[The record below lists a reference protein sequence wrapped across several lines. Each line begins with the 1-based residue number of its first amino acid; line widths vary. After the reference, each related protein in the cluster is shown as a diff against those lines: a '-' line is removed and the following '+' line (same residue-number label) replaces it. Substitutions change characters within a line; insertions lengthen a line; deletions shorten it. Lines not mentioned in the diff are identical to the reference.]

1 MRAKQTKE
9 DAMKVGEVCNREVV
23 VVNRDQSILDA
34 AKLMR
39 SFHVGDVVV
48 VQDAGSV
55 RTPVGI
61 LTDRDIVV
69 KLLAR
74 EIDLAAV
81 SIGDAMSF
89 DLVTAGEED
98 SVIDAIEK
106 MRNQGVR
113 RIPVVSSQGGLEGIL
128 SLDDCLELVAE
139 QVDDLVQL
147 IKTEQRRE
155 NQELSFTD

>member
-74 EIDLAAV
+74 EIDLAVV

-106 MRNQGVR
+106 MRNHGVR

-139 QVDDLVQL
+139 QVGDLVQL

>member
-1 MRAKQTKE
+1 MR
-9 DAMKVGEVCNREVV
+9 VGDVCNREVI
-23 VVNRDQSILDA
+23 VVNRDQSILEA

-48 VQDAGSV
+48 VREKGSV

-69 KLLAR
+69 KLLAM
-74 EIDLAAV
+74 EIDLTAV

-98 SVIDAIEK
+98 SVIEAIEK

-113 RIPVVSSQGGLEGIL
+113 RIPVVNSQGGLEGIL

-139 QVDDLVQL
+139 QVGDLVQL

>member
-1 MRAKQTKE
+1 
-9 DAMKVGEVCNREVV
+9 
-23 VVNRDQSILDA
+23 
-34 AKLMR
+34 
-39 SFHVGDVVV
+39 
-48 VQDAGSV
+48 
-55 RTPVGI
+55 
-61 LTDRDIVV
+61 
-69 KLLAR
+69 
-74 EIDLAAV
+74 
-81 SIGDAMSF
+81 MSF

-98 SVIDAIEK
+98 SVIEAIEK

-139 QVDDLVQL
+139 QVGDLVQL

>member
-1 MRAKQTKE
+1 
-9 DAMKVGEVCNREVV
+9 MKVGEVCNREVV

-106 MRNQGVR
+106 MRNHGVR

-139 QVDDLVQL
+139 QVGDLVQL

>member
-1 MRAKQTKE
+1 
-9 DAMKVGEVCNREVV
+9 MKVGEVCNREVV

>member
-1 MRAKQTKE
+1 
-9 DAMKVGEVCNREVV
+9 MKVGEVCNREVV

-98 SVIDAIEK
+98 SVIEAIEK

-139 QVDDLVQL
+139 QVGDLVQL